1 MYKIFSPVLSCENRR
16 KDKINR
22 LLIPAT
28 EISRNFTITQLTVR
42 TPPAKF
48 HHARKPRFNVSWPT
62 RCVSR
67 FVRTSWL
74 EKHARPGIA
83 PRASVHGTLYR
94 VYSRN
99 NAKLLCEARNS
110 TSREQCRRVE
120 IPSSRAYMYKV
131 IKK

>member
-1 MYKIFSPVLSCENRR
+1 MYKIFSLSYHLKIVGKIKSTVINSYGNFT
-16 KDKINR
+16 KFHDYAINR
-22 LLIPAT
+22 TPRPSFIT
-28 EISRNFTITQLTVR
+28 HEIQ
-42 TPPAKF
+42 
-48 HHARKPRFNVSWPT
+48 PRFNVSYWPT

-83 PRASVHGTLYR
+83 PRVSVHGTSYR

-120 IPSSRAYMYKV
+120 VGLARIYKV
-131 IKK
+131 IQE